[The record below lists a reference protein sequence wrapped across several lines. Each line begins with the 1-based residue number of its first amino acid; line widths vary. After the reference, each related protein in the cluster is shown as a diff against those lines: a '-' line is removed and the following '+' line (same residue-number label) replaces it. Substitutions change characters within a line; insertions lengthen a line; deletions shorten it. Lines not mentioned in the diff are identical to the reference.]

1 MPKAKRKIR
10 ETVIAENIET
20 KTPKPKVSANPFIS
34 GVPKENKIIEV
45 MILEVFESRTDV
57 HALLKPA

>member
-20 KTPKPKVSANPFIS
+20 NTPKPKVKAKPFMS
-34 GVPKENKIIEV
+34 GVPNQNKIIEV
-45 MILEVFESRTDV
+45 MMLEVFESRTDV
-57 HALLKPA
+57 QALLKPA